1 MKRILALGLSALLCA
16 SCLAGC
22 SKDKD
27 ESKPGAGKVT
37 LKVVTQFGGEDPA
50 TPVFEQQI
58 KDWEK
63 KTGNKITNDSTKAD
77 NVWKAKVVADFNT
90 GAEPDVL
97 FFFNGATAAPILD
110 KIVDVETIQQVDP
123 DYGKNIRESVMKS
136 ANNVTSGGKSMS
148 VPIKGYGEGLFCNET
163 LFKQH
168 NVPLPTDWASL
179 LNAINVFK
187 SKNIIPISA
196 SLGAEAHYYFD
207 HLIMAVGGAKAMN
220 VNPKSDAEIPES
232 WVKGLGLLKVLYD
245 AGAFPADT
253 ASMATTEAPLY
264 FRKGEAAMYL
274 DGSWFSVVD
283 PDGKTEGAKVT
294 ADDVKVIPFPSYT
307 ESENEPGTI
316 LSGFSSG
323 WYISKKCWN
332 DEAKRKAAID
342 FVKYNSSD
350 EAIVKF
356 VEAGGGFAASDTAK
370 MDESKMTAQQKQ
382 FLQLLKDA
390 PATPMVAQDNLER
403 PAFEVYLANATKLA
417 KGETTP
423 EAVLKELVKNNK

>member
-1 MKRILALGLSALLCA
+1 M
-16 SCLAGC
+16 
-22 SKDKD
+22 
-27 ESKPGAGKVT
+27 
-37 LKVVTQFGGEDPA
+37 
-50 TPVFEQQI
+50 
-58 KDWEK
+58 
-63 KTGNKITNDSTKAD
+63 
-77 NVWKAKVVADFNT
+77 
-90 GAEPDVL
+90 
-97 FFFNGATAAPILD
+97 
-110 KIVDVETIQQVDP
+110 
-123 DYGKNIRESVMKS
+123 
-136 ANNVTSGGKSMS
+136 
-148 VPIKGYGEGLFCNET
+148 
-163 LFKQH
+163 
-168 NVPLPTDWASL
+168 
-179 LNAINVFK
+179 
-187 SKNIIPISA
+187 
-196 SLGAEAHYYFD
+196 
-207 HLIMAVGGAKAMN
+207 
-220 VNPKSDAEIPES
+220 
-232 WVKGLGLLKVLYD
+232 
-245 AGAFPADT
+245 
-253 ASMATTEAPLY
+253 
-264 FRKGEAAMYL
+264 
-274 DGSWFSVVD
+274 
-283 PDGKTEGAKVT
+283 T

-423 EAVLKELVKNNK
+423 EAVLKELADLCDGPITDEELEDCRRGLLAGMNGLEDTLGGIETWYYMEVLRGGPVQTPDDARRALLAVTREDVRDILRQFTLSVSCLLTREEGNENG

>member
-1 MKRILALGLSALLCA
+1 
-16 SCLAGC
+16 
-22 SKDKD
+22 
-27 ESKPGAGKVT
+27 
-37 LKVVTQFGGEDPA
+37 
-50 TPVFEQQI
+50 
-58 KDWEK
+58 
-63 KTGNKITNDSTKAD
+63 
-77 NVWKAKVVADFNT
+77 
-90 GAEPDVL
+90 
-97 FFFNGATAAPILD
+97 
-110 KIVDVETIQQVDP
+110 
-123 DYGKNIRESVMKS
+123 
-136 ANNVTSGGKSMS
+136 
-148 VPIKGYGEGLFCNET
+148 
-163 LFKQH
+163 
-168 NVPLPTDWASL
+168 
-179 LNAINVFK
+179 
-187 SKNIIPISA
+187 
-196 SLGAEAHYYFD
+196 
-207 HLIMAVGGAKAMN
+207 MN

-253 ASMATTEAPLY
+253 ASMANTEAPLY

>member
-1 MKRILALGLSALLCA
+1 
-16 SCLAGC
+16 
-22 SKDKD
+22 
-27 ESKPGAGKVT
+27 
-37 LKVVTQFGGEDPA
+37 
-50 TPVFEQQI
+50 
-58 KDWEK
+58 
-63 KTGNKITNDSTKAD
+63 
-77 NVWKAKVVADFNT
+77 
-90 GAEPDVL
+90 
-97 FFFNGATAAPILD
+97 
-110 KIVDVETIQQVDP
+110 
-123 DYGKNIRESVMKS
+123 
-136 ANNVTSGGKSMS
+136 
-148 VPIKGYGEGLFCNET
+148 
-163 LFKQH
+163 
-168 NVPLPTDWASL
+168 
-179 LNAINVFK
+179 
-187 SKNIIPISA
+187 
-196 SLGAEAHYYFD
+196 
-207 HLIMAVGGAKAMN
+207 
-220 VNPKSDAEIPES
+220 
-232 WVKGLGLLKVLYD
+232 
-245 AGAFPADT
+245 
-253 ASMATTEAPLY
+253 
-264 FRKGEAAMYL
+264 MYL

-403 PAFEVYLANATKLA
+403 RPLRCIWPTPLSWPRARPRRGGAQRAGQKQQITRRRLRRGGMRPARRRARPDGGSTAFPYILCL
-417 KGETTP
+417 GRIGGF
-423 EAVLKELVKNNK
+423 L